1 MCARVRAEVEA
12 EMLLKQMEGLDNEV
26 QSKTTTNIERA
37 VPAIHTCWKLPIF
50 FWESILVGNEINSVI
65 CIPTFLR
72 YSVQLYCKFHFCQ
85 FHMFR
90 MLAKLLMRSPE
101 VL

>member
-50 FWESILVGNEINSVI
+50 FWESILVGNEINSVK
-65 CIPTFLR
+65 
-72 YSVQLYCKFHFCQ
+72 SVDHVRRSTRVRL
-85 FHMFR
+85 R
-90 MLAKLLMRSPE
+90 MLR
-101 VL
+101 

>member
-12 EMLLKQMEGLDNEV
+12 EMLLKQIEGLDNEV

-50 FWESILVGNEINSVI
+50 FWESILVGNEINSVYVVHKDS
-65 CIPTFLR
+65 LR
-72 YSVQLYCKFHFCQ
+72 VTQ
-85 FHMFR
+85 
-90 MLAKLLMRSPE
+90 
-101 VL
+101 